1 MVHTN
6 SISTCRGAWDARGLR
21 PHLESTASLES
32 VLSPRGQFILGFR
45 RARLEWF
52 RSRYMSGTRRNLRA
66 YYAYCSSC
74 VVADTDR
81 EPDDYVAAQML
92 SWLFRSLLY
101 SVTVGDEVQSL
112 LRLWSI
118 RRLDIALKRMPELVD
133 VADREDDF
141 DRALEWCADE
151 LAFRSTVTTAVE
163 PIPAESEDA
172 SEEESLELAESSAPS
187 DDNESAGSNIVSIAT
202 GRKEDRYRIYEHSYD
217 EVLQPRDLL
226 SSVRLRELRD
236 QLDQAVQLLSLIH
249 I

>member
-1 MVHTN
+1 MTTDTQNSADLEQFIHCVEVTGKILAGGCGNDPWAGWSPIDQVRHNEDLVTHLFLSSVAHTD
-6 SISTCRGAWDARGLR
+6 SIVTCRGAWDARGLR
-21 PHLESTASLES
+21 PHLESTVSLES

-45 RARLEWF
+45 HARLEWF

-118 RRLDIALKRMPELVD
+118 RRLDIALKRMPELID

-163 PIPAESEDA
+163 PVPAES
-172 SEEESLELAESSAPS
+172 
-187 DDNESAGSNIVSIAT
+187 
-202 GRKEDRYRIYEHSYD
+202 
-217 EVLQPRDLL
+217 
-226 SSVRLRELRD
+226 
-236 QLDQAVQLLSLIH
+236 
-249 I
+249 